1 MICDGQINPRF
12 FHYTKKLIPCA
23 DVLFQ
28 KFLCYNI
35 KTDTAVVCMFLPG
48 ERGNG
53 SVNWKK
59 NLIVLWIGVFLG
71 CASFT
76 ACIPFLPV
84 YLLTELHVPQDQV
97 NFWAGLAFAATFM
110 AATVMAPYWGAW
122 ADRVGQRKMAIRASL
137 GLATTYMLGAIVQTA
152 PQLLCVRFL
161 TGLISGFIPA
171 SMSLVSS
178 TLPKEKLGWGMG
190 WMQAAIASGNI
201 LGPLLGGYLSA
212 WFGMR
217 TSFFAGSGCLFF
229 VSLMVIFLVRD
240 IPIGKETARREMHIV
255 RDMKL
260 ALQNR
265 GLLYV
270 MFMFF
275 LVQTCIMIIQPLITL
290 YVNELM
296 GGLGSESVTMSGW
309 IFSLAGI
316 AGIIASPYWGK
327 RGQRCGFVKT
337 LCLVLCCAG
346 CVNLCQVFVE
356 NIREFAAIQFVYG
369 LFLAGAVPN
378 INSTLVEVTP
388 LEIRGKAFGLTT
400 SAQQFGGVVGPLLG
414 GFLGNHLPTKYVL
427 FFTGVLLLLAAG
439 YTFLTRLRKV

>member
-1 MICDGQINPRF
+1 
-12 FHYTKKLIPCA
+12 
-23 DVLFQ
+23 
-28 KFLCYNI
+28 
-35 KTDTAVVCMFLPG
+35 MFLLDEHG
-48 ERGNG
+48 SG

-59 NLIVLWIGVFLG
+59 NLVVLWIGVFLG

-97 NFWAGLAFAATFM
+97 NFWSGLAFAATFL
-110 AATVMAPYWGAW
+110 AASVMAPYWGAW
-122 ADRVGQRKMAIRASL
+122 ADRVGQRRMAIRASL

-152 PQLLCVRFL
+152 PQMVGVRVL

-190 WMQAAIASGNI
+190 WMQAAVASGNI
-201 LGPLLGGYLSA
+201 LGPLLGGYLSV

-217 TSFFAGSGCLFF
+217 TSFFAGSACLFF

-240 IPIGKETARREMHIV
+240 IPISKEEARREMHIV
-255 RDMKL
+255 RDVKL
-260 ALQNR
+260 ALRNR

-296 GGLGSESVTMSGW
+296 GGLGDESVTMSGW
-309 IFSLAGI
+309 IFSMAGI

-327 RGQRCGFVKT
+327 RGQRRGFVKT
-337 LCLVLCCAG
+337 LCLVLFCAG
-346 CVNLCQVFVE
+346 CVNLCQVFV
-356 NIREFAAIQFVYG
+356 RSVWEFAAIQFVYG

-388 LEIRGKAFGLTT
+388 LEMRGKAFGLTT

-414 GFLGNHLPTKYVL
+414 GFLGDHMATKYVL
-427 FFTGVLLLLAAG
+427 FSTGVLLLLAAG
-439 YTFLTRLRKV
+439 YTFLARLRKVG

>member
-1 MICDGQINPRF
+1 MF
-12 FHYTKKLIPCA
+12 FLDEH
-23 DVLFQ
+23 
-28 KFLCYNI
+28 
-35 KTDTAVVCMFLPG
+35 G
-48 ERGNG
+48 SG

-59 NLIVLWIGVFLG
+59 NLVVLWVGVFLA

-84 YLLTELHVPQDQV
+84 YLQKELHVPPDQL
-97 NFWAGLAFAATFM
+97 NLWSGLVYAVTFLGATF
-110 AATVMAPYWGAW
+110 MAPYWGAW
-122 ADRVGQRKMAIRASL
+122 ADRVGQRKMAIRAGF
-137 GLATTYMLGAIVQTA
+137 GLATTYMLGALVQTA
-152 PQLLCVRFL
+152 PQMLGVRVL
-161 TGLISGFIPA
+161 TGLISGFVPA

-178 TLPKEKLGWGMG
+178 TLPREKLGWGMG
-190 WMQAAIASGNI
+190 WMQAALASGQI
-201 LGPLLGGYLSA
+201 LGPLMGGYLSV

-217 TSFFAGSGCLFF
+217 TSFFVGSGCLFF
-229 VSLMVIFLVRD
+229 VTLLVIFLVRD
-240 IPIGKETARREMHIV
+240 IPVSIEARQTMHV
-255 RDMKL
+255 FRDLKI

-275 LVQTCIMIIQPLITL
+275 LVQTCIMTIQPLITL

-296 GGLGSESVTMSGW
+296 GDAGDASVTMSGW

-327 RGQRCGFVKT
+327 RGQRRGFIKT
-337 LCLVLCCAG
+337 LCLVLFCAS
-346 CVNLCQVFVE
+346 CVNLCQVFVG
-356 NIREFAAIQFVYG
+356 NIWQFAVIQFIYG

-388 LEIRGKAFGLTT
+388 QEMRGKAFGLTT

-414 GFLGNHLPTKYVL
+414 GMLGDYMPTRFVL
-427 FFTGVLLLLAAG
+427 FTTGVILLSAAL
-439 YTFLTRLRKV
+439 YTAITRLRK

>member
-1 MICDGQINPRF
+1 
-12 FHYTKKLIPCA
+12 
-23 DVLFQ
+23 
-28 KFLCYNI
+28 
-35 KTDTAVVCMFLPG
+35 MFLPG
-48 ERGNG
+48 GHGSG

-84 YLLTELHVPQDQV
+84 YLLTELQVPQDQV

-137 GLATTYMLGAIVQTA
+137 GLATTYMLGALVQTA

-178 TLPKEKLGWGMG
+178 TLPKDKLGWGMG

-240 IPIGKETARREMHIV
+240 IPIGKETARQEMHIV

-275 LVQTCIMIIQPLITL
+275 LVQTCIMIIQPLITRFARSLMEEKDL
-290 YVNELM
+290 YDSTVVLLPRHATWINYKYVADLTGFPGTMITTLWISLVVSVCQVVAATLVSYGFARFEFPLKKFWFACVVMLIIIPPQTISPALYMTLGIFLPLIAVNCAIL
-296 GGLGSESVTMSGW
+296 GGSLFMQERNFPTVAHSLAYALGSGIGW
-309 IFSLAGI
+309 LLAITAFATIRERLKYAKIPPKLQGNGI
-316 AGIIASPYWGK
+316 AYIITG
-327 RGQRCGFVKT
+327 
-337 LCLVLCCAG
+337 
-346 CVNLCQVFVE
+346 
-356 NIREFAAIQFVYG
+356 
-369 LFLAGAVPN
+369 
-378 INSTLVEVTP
+378 
-388 LEIRGKAFGLTT
+388 
-400 SAQQFGGVVGPLLG
+400 LLG
-414 GFLGNHLPTKYVL
+414 MGFMAFLGM
-427 FFTGVLLLLAAG
+427 
-439 YTFLTRLRKV
+439 